1 MAGRTYTPNLHIPLL
16 QGTDHVSAETFN
28 LPIKEIDK
36 LVLGK
41 AHIDSRMHWA
51 MWKKETKY
59 DKGDVVRTEI
69 LGTSQYLECVVAGTS
84 DVTSPTVAIT
94 GTQFTDGTAKWIV
107 RALGGDTANAVKIW
121 QGGMYMT
128 AGQLILHNNNL
139 YRVKKDHTSASD
151 FNSDFI
157 NL

>member
-1 MAGRTYTPNLHIPLL
+1 
-16 QGTDHVSAETFN
+16 
-28 LPIKEIDK
+28 
-36 LVLGK
+36 
-41 AHIDSRMHWA
+41 

-107 RALGGDTANAVKIW
+107 RALGGDTANTVKIW
-121 QGGMYMT
+121 QGDMYMT
-128 AGQLILHNNNL
+128 AGQLIIHNNNL
-139 YRVKKDHTSASD
+139 YRAKKNHISASN
-151 FNSDFI
+151 FNFELT
-157 NL
+157 NLQALFNN